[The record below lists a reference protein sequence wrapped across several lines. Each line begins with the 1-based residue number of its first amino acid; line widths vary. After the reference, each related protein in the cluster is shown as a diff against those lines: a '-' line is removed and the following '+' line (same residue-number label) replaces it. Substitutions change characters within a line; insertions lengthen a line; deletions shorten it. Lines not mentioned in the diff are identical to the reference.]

1 MRISS
6 ILLLILPLL
15 FPTLVLAQQ
24 PDADATPFLSVS
36 IDFDRLEESTQSLNA
51 AIAGLAVRLQS
62 LAADDE
68 NLSPEQIQSL
78 GELVTEINQLLDS
91 LQQTINGFA
100 PALESMR
107 APANELLQDLLVM
120 SREQVLDPF
129 NAQMQNTVQS
139 WILLSGLVMLLLLI
153 VTGSALFFSVR
164 QLREITTTLKSIS
177 NDYEL
182 VPKRWAVPADDA
194 DNQQ

>member
-6 ILLLILPLL
+6 ILLLLLPLL

-51 AIAGLAVRLQS
+51 AISGLAVRLQS
-62 LAADDE
+62 LAADDD

-100 PALESMR
+100 PAIESIR
-107 APANELLQDLLVM
+107 EPANELLQDLLVM

-129 NAQMQNTVQS
+129 NAQMQSTVQS

-182 VPKRWAVPADDA
+182 VPKRWAVPADGA